1 VERLFTGIDDVGIV
15 RLTESDIVR
24 HPLIAKLVAAYQRAG
39 DA

>member
-1 VERLFTGIDDVGIV
+1 VERLFSEIDDVGIV
-15 RLTESDIVR
+15 RLNVSDIVR